1 MRPNNSLRWLIL
13 APAII
18 FAFWP
23 KTVAAEPLPGL
34 NTDYYTI
41 DEIPPVRSDGEY
53 PLCGSEVENNINRSY
68 DGEPY
73 EDCTGDLF
81 MVHMTGYITIPEHT
95 TIEMMLATDDGGYAN
110 IGGNVFEAWYDQ
122 GCTWIPAGPLE
133 IESGSQP
140 LDVWMYENG
149 GGTCVMLAWKI
160 DDAGWAIV
168 PDEAFT
174 RNLVASPTTTTEAAT
189 TTTEAVTTTT
199 QAVTT
204 TTEAVTTTTT
214 STTTT
219 TTTVYVAPA
228 TTTSTTVYVEPA
240 TTTTTTTE
248 PPTTT
253 TESTTTTTE
262 PEPTT
267 TTTEFVDPVPETTV
281 APSPDTT
288 QPETTI
294 PETEPSLPSPDP
306 EVVEE
311 SAQPEILVTEEQV
324 DAAIE
329 ELLAD
334 VSELEAEEIVAAV
347 ATVLAAEPTSEQ
359 ATQLATSVEVLAVVT
374 EEQAEQIFEA
384 VVVEELTAEQGEA
397 IVEAVQDAP
406 KKVREAFESAIN
418 VFTGLF
424 DSYVMVG
431 STIPVEERRTLVA
444 VSSTM
449 VAVGASLRRRIQ

>member
-1 MRPNNSLRWLIL
+1 MRRSSSLRWLIL

-34 NTDYYTI
+34 NTNYYTI
-41 DEIPPVRSDGEY
+41 DAIPPVRSDGEY

-81 MVHMTGYITIPEHT
+81 MVHMTGFITIPEHS
-95 TIEMMLATDDGGYAN
+95 TIEFMLASDDGGYAN
-110 IGGNVFEAWYDQ
+110 IAGNVFEAWYDQ
-122 GCTWIPAGPLE
+122 GCTWIPSGNLE
-133 IESGSQP
+133 LETGSQP

-149 GGTCVMLAWKI
+149 GGTCVMLAWNI
-160 DDAGWAIV
+160 DDEGWAIV

-174 RNLVASPTTTTEAAT
+174 RNQIASPTTTTE
-189 TTTEAVTTTT
+189 
-199 QAVTT
+199 AVTT
-204 TTEAVTTTTT
+204 TTEAVTTTTEAVT
-214 STTTT
+214 TTTEQTTTT

-240 TTTTTTTE
+240 TTTTSTTE

-253 TESTTTTTE
+253 TESTTTTTQ

-281 APSPDTT
+281 PPSPDTT

-294 PETEPSLPSPDP
+294 PETPPSLPSPDP
-306 EVVEE
+306 EVEKE

-334 VSELEAEEIVAAV
+334 VSELEPEEIVAAV
-347 ATVLAAEPTSEQ
+347 ATVLAAVPTAEQ

-384 VVVEELTAEQGEA
+384 VVVEELTAAEGEA
-397 IVEAVQDAP
+397 IVEAVQNAP

-424 DSYVMVG
+424 DSYVMIG

-449 VAVGASLRRRIQ
+449 VAVGASLRRRIG

>member
-1 MRPNNSLRWLIL
+1 MRPNSSLRWLIL

-41 DEIPPVRSDGEY
+41 DVVPPVKSDGEY

-68 DGEPY
+68 EGEPY

-81 MVHMTGYITIPEHT
+81 MVHMTGFITIPEHT
-95 TIEMMLATDDGGYAN
+95 TIEFWLASDDGGEIT
-110 IGGNVFEAWYDQ
+110 IGDNTFGVWQDQ
-122 GCTWIPAGPLE
+122 GCSATLSGELDLEAGSIPLN
-133 IESGSQP
+133 
-140 LDVWMYENG
+140 LFMYENG

-160 DDAGWAIV
+160 DDQDWAIV

-174 RNLVASPTTTTEAAT
+174 RNEVASPT

-294 PETEPSLPSPDP
+294 PETPPSLPSPDP

-311 SAQPEILVTEEQV
+311 SAQPEILVTEEEV

-334 VSELEAEEIVAAV
+334 VSELKPAEIVAAV
-347 ATVLAAEPTSEQ
+347 ATVLAAEPTSDQ

-449 VAVGASLRRRIQ
+449 VAVGASLRRRIG

>member
-1 MRPNNSLRWLIL
+1 MRPNSSLRWLIL

-41 DEIPPVRSDGEY
+41 DEIPPVKSDSEY

-73 EDCTGDLF
+73 ENCTGDLF
-81 MVHMTGYITIPEHT
+81 MVHMTGFITIPEHT
-95 TIEMMLATDDGGYAN
+95 TIEFWLASDDGGEIT
-110 IGGNVFEAWYDQ
+110 IGGNEFGVWTDQ
-122 GCTWIPAGPLE
+122 GCSATLSGNLE
-133 IESGSQP
+133 LEAGSQP
-140 LDVWMYENG
+140 LDLWMYENG

-160 DDAGWAIV
+160 DDQDWAIV

-174 RNLVASPTTTTEAAT
+174 RNQVASPTTTTEAAT
-189 TTTEAVTTTT
+189 TTTEPA
-199 QAVTT
+199 TT

-219 TTTVYVAPA
+219 ITTVYVAPA

-306 EVVEE
+306 EVEEE
-311 SAQPEILVTEEQV
+311 SAQPEILVTEEEV

>member
-1 MRPNNSLRWLIL
+1 MRPNSSLRWLIL

-41 DEIPPVRSDGEY
+41 DVVPPVRSDGEY

-73 EDCTGDLF
+73 ENCTGDLF
-81 MVHMTGYITIPEHT
+81 MVHMTGFITIPEHT

-110 IGGNVFEAWYDQ
+110 IAGNVFEGWYDQ
-122 GCTWIPAGPLE
+122 GCTWIPSGPLE

-149 GGTCVMLAWKI
+149 GATCVMLAWNI
-160 DDAGWAIV
+160 DGEGWLIV

-174 RNLVASPTTTTEAAT
+174 RNEVASPTTTTQAVT

-306 EVVEE
+306 EVEEE

-334 VSELEAEEIVAAV
+334 VSELKPAEIVAAV

>member
-1 MRPNNSLRWLIL
+1 MRPNSSLRWLIL

-41 DEIPPVRSDGEY
+41 DVVPPVKSDSEY

-95 TIEMMLATDDGGYAN
+95 TIEFWLASDDGGEIT
-110 IGGNVFEAWYDQ
+110 IGDNTFGTWTDQ
-122 GCTWIPAGPLE
+122 GCSATLSGNLE
-133 IESGSQP
+133 LEAGSQP
-140 LDVWMYENG
+140 LDLWMYENG
-149 GGTCVMLAWKI
+149 GATCVMLAWKI
-160 DDAGWAIV
+160 DDQDWAIV

-174 RNLVASPTTTTEAAT
+174 RNEVASPT

-294 PETEPSLPSPDP
+294 PETPPSLPSPDP

-311 SAQPEILVTEEQV
+311 SAQPEILVTEEEV

-334 VSELEAEEIVAAV
+334 VSELKPAEIVAAV
-347 ATVLAAEPTSEQ
+347 ATVLAAEPTSDQ

-449 VAVGASLRRRIQ
+449 VAVGASLRRRIG

>member
-41 DEIPPVRSDGEY
+41 DAIPPVRSDSEY

-95 TIEMMLATDDGGYAN
+95 TIEFWLASDDGGEIT
-110 IGGNVFEAWYDQ
+110 IGGNEFGVWQDQ
-122 GCTWIPAGPLE
+122 GCSATLSGNLE
-133 IESGSQP
+133 LEAGSQP
-140 LDVWMYENG
+140 LDLWMYENG
-149 GGTCVMLAWKI
+149 GGTCVMLAWRI
-160 DDAGWAIV
+160 DGGDPYIV

-174 RNLVASPTTTTEAAT
+174 RNEVASPTTTTEAAT
-189 TTTEAVTTTT
+189 TTTQAVTTTT
-199 QAVTT
+199 QAATT

-294 PETEPSLPSPDP
+294 PETPPSLPSPDP

-311 SAQPEILVTEEQV
+311 SAQPEILVTEEEV

-334 VSELEAEEIVAAV
+334 VSELKPAEIVAAV
-347 ATVLAAEPTSEQ
+347 ATVLAAEPTSDQ

-418 VFTGLF
+418 VFIGLF

-449 VAVGASLRRRIQ
+449 VAVGASLRRRIG

>member
-41 DEIPPVRSDGEY
+41 DAIPPVRSDSEY

-95 TIEMMLATDDGGYAN
+95 TIEFWLASDDGGEIT
-110 IGGNVFEAWYDQ
+110 IGDNTFGTWTDQ
-122 GCTWIPAGPLE
+122 GCSATLSGNLE
-133 IESGSQP
+133 LEAGSQP
-140 LDVWMYENG
+140 LDLWMYENG
-149 GGTCVMLAWKI
+149 GATCVMLAWKI
-160 DDAGWAIV
+160 DDQDWAIV

-174 RNLVASPTTTTEAAT
+174 RNEVASPT

-294 PETEPSLPSPDP
+294 PETPPSLPSPDP

-311 SAQPEILVTEEQV
+311 SAQPEILVTEEEV

-334 VSELEAEEIVAAV
+334 VSELKPAEIVAAV

-449 VAVGASLRRRIQ
+449 VAVGASLRRRIG